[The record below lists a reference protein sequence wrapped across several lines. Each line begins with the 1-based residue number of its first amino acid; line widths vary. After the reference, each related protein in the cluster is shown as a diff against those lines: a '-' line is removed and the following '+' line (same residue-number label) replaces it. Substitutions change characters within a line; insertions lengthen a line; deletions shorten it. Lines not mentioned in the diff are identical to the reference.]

1 MVEQNESITRLYRIG
16 HTEIEITAPLSM
28 KSPRNL
34 EKFRTGQTKR
44 PDEEVIHYQVEMS
57 ESLDEIKE
65 ALLERKTGRVIYR
78 DNLMVFQTAEGECHF
93 INFLG
98 MDWHYAV
105 SSQEG
110 VNRYRVWF
118 SSEVAGMLDQDT
130 VYLAAF
136 SLEKQA
142 MKDHAMILH
151 SAYMCY
157 KETAV
162 LFSAPSETGK
172 STQADLWE
180 KYRGTWTVN
189 GDRSLLIREKD
200 GWYANG
206 WPVCG
211 SSEICN
217 NKSYPIRAIVMLS
230 QAKENRISRLKGFE
244 ALRKVMEQI
253 TINGW
258 NSEFQIQAMDE
269 LEILLRE
276 IPVYHLEC
284 NISEDAVRCLEDVLT
299 DGRGEE

>member
-1 MVEQNESITRLYRIG
+1 MVEQNESITCLYRIG

-34 EKFRTGQTKR
+34 EKVRTGQSKR

-78 DNLMVFQTAEGECHF
+78 DNLMVFQTAEGECRF

-118 SSEVAGMLDQDT
+118 FSEVAGMLDQDT

-189 GDRSLLIREKD
+189 GDRSLLIREED

-284 NISEDAVRCLEDVLT
+284 NISEDAVRCLENVLA

>member
-1 MVEQNESITRLYRIG
+1 MVEQNESITHLYRIG

-34 EKFRTGQTKR
+34 EKFRTGQAKR
-44 PDEEVIHYQVEMS
+44 PDDEVIHYQVEMT
-57 ESLDEIKE
+57 ENLDEIKE
-65 ALLERKTGRVIYR
+65 DLLGKKTGRVIYR
-78 DNLMVFQTAEGECHF
+78 DNLTVFQTSGGECRF

-110 VNRYRVWF
+110 VNQYHVWF
-118 SSEVAGMLDQDT
+118 VPEVAEMLDQDT

-142 MKDHAMILH
+142 IKDHSMILH

-157 KETAV
+157 EDTAV

-172 STQADLWE
+172 STQAGLWE
-180 KYRGTWTVN
+180 KYRGT
-189 GDRSLLIREKD
+189 
-200 GWYANG
+200 

-217 NKSYPIRAIVMLS
+217 NKSYPVRAIVMLS
-230 QAKENRISRLKGFE
+230 QAKENRISCLKGLE

-253 TINGW
+253 TINAW

-269 LEILLRE
+269 LEILLKE
-276 IPVYHLEC
+276 VPVYHLEC
-284 NISEDAVRCLEDVLT
+284 DISEDAVRCLEDVLAG
-299 DGRGEE
+299 GRGEE